1 MILDHAA
8 DALMHQI
15 PIAPLGQ
22 GECSA
27 ALPGFNPNTAV
38 CGRPQV
44 DACQTDVG
52 SALACHNGNNQ
63 YLLKGI
69 YSTENQCNSPSQ
81 IVTFG
86 KVDVD
91 WIKETI
97 QSPTTNQPRQV
108 PQPQQQQQPLNA
120 RPTHGD
126 QLLNQ
131 PIRQS
136 PSPSQL
142 QQVNYSIPSTQ
153 APAYLPPR
161 K

>member
-1 MILDHAA
+1 
-8 DALMHQI
+8 MHQI

-22 GECSA
+22 GDCSA

-69 YSTENQCNSPSQ
+69 YSTENECGSPSQ

-91 WIKETI
+91 WIKETM
-97 QSPTTNQPRQV
+97 QSPTSNQPRQV
-108 PQPQQQQQPLNA
+108 PQPQQPQPA
-120 RPTHGD
+120 RPLYGD
-126 QLLNQ
+126 QQLNQ
-131 PIRQS
+131 PQRQS
-136 PSPSQL
+136 PQPSQL
-142 QQVNYSIPSTQ
+142 QQVTYSIPSTQ
-153 APAYLPPR
+153 APTYLPPR

>member
-1 MILDHAA
+1 MLYTDHAA

-15 PIAPLGQ
+15 PIQPLEL
-22 GECSA
+22 GECTA

-69 YSTENQCNSPSQ
+69 YSTENQCNSPAQ

-91 WIKETI
+91 WIKATMEA
-97 QSPTTNQPRQV
+97 PNYHQPRLV
-108 PQPQQQQQPLNA
+108 PHPQQPQLK
-120 RPTHGD
+120 RPIYGD
-126 QLLNQ
+126 QQLSQ
-131 PIRQS
+131 PQRQS
-136 PSPSQL
+136 PEPSQL
-142 QQVNYSIPSTQ
+142 QQVTYSIPSTK
-153 APAYLPPR
+153 APTYLPPR